1 MSAADIRLRFVIE
14 LCQGLLRN
22 VGVGRSTDCSN
33 GSRSSFLL
41 MSAWTAICEAE
52 MQHSQELDEA
62 SRSEMN
68 TSATTE
74 STPQETS
81 VHH

>member
-1 MSAADIRLRFVIE
+1 ME

-22 VGVGRSTDCSN
+22 VGVGRSTDRSN

-41 MSAWTAICEAE
+41 MSAWIAICEAE
-52 MQHSQELDEA
+52 MQHSLKLDEA
-62 SRSEMN
+62 PRSEMN
-68 TSATTE
+68 NTSAATE

-81 VHH
+81 LHWLEDPCS